1 MIAGFPIHLDNP
13 PICKRLASHCRVF
26 IVCSCT
32 PADAPP
38 FRKQCT
44 RLYPCTHG
52 ECVTRTRDNMARIP
66 RPPQCRKISYSG
78 ARTDALDPNEGAR
91 HQKEIRGIN
100 GAGEVSSRPSER
112 RKEKSIIRFE
122 NRNAVLHST
131 FALDHAAACVLPTLG
146 EINEIRICHKP
157 DRLSQEPKWL
167 CVVRCILKK
176 GVDDFDRLTDIFSRF
191 ADSTLTRAFNLIV
204 GLVLHRL
211 RNK

>member
-1 MIAGFPIHLDNP
+1 MAKTP
-13 PICKRLASHCRVF
+13 
-26 IVCSCT
+26 T
-32 PADAPP
+32 PAAVQEK
-38 FRKQCT
+38 R
-44 RLYPCTHG
+44 
-52 ECVTRTRDNMARIP
+52 
-66 RPPQCRKISYSG
+66 SYSG

-176 GVDDFDRLTDIFSRF
+176 GVDDFDRLTEIFSRF
-191 ADSTLTRAFNLIV
+191 ADSTLTFSFDFIIGFAV
-204 GLVLHRL
+204 HRL